1 VPDWR
6 MMIANNRASRF
17 ITLFLLCV
25 AAALLN
31 WGFSLFVFHVLTFP
45 LFVNT
50 IFTAAVT
57 FHAGLVPGIAVIVIN
72 RLFRLVEPGGMSL
85 FILVSIVEVI
95 IIWRLRPE
103 LTWPGLRGSRA
114 LAQTVNI
121 LWRLALLYVA
131 ASLTASVLGGL
142 IGFYYIL
149 AEPEMARERFSPNTV
164 FQTVFY
170 DGGIHQLATSILSRI
185 PINLIDRA
193 IVVFGGYFVALGI
206 RRLMDRP
213 VSGKG
218 NRVSARGRPRLFFGK
233 VSGNPAGNDC
243 EGR

>member
-1 VPDWR
+1 MLDLR
-6 MMIANNRASRF
+6 MMTANNRASRF
-17 ITLFLLCV
+17 IKLLLLCI

-31 WGFSLFVFHVLTFP
+31 WGFGYFVFVVLTIP

-57 FHAGLVPGIAVIVIN
+57 FYAGLVPGIAVIVIN
-72 RLFRLVEPGGMSL
+72 RLFRLMEPGGMSL

-103 LTWPGLRGSRA
+103 LTWPGFRGSRA

-121 LWRLALLYVA
+121 FWRLALLYVV

-142 IGFYYIL
+142 IGFYYII
-149 AEPEMARERFSPNTV
+149 AEPEMAQERFSPNTV
-164 FQTVFY
+164 FQTAFY
-170 DGGIHQLATSILSRI
+170 DGGIHQLATSIFSRI

-193 IVVFGGYFVALGI
+193 IVIFGGYFVALGI
-206 RRLMDRP
+206 RKLMDRP
-213 VSGKG
+213 AFRRAS
-218 NRVSARGRPRLFFGK
+218 
-233 VSGNPAGNDC
+233 
-243 EGR
+243 

>member
-1 VPDWR
+1 